1 MPVPLLLK
9 SGDIVVMTGP
19 CRKAFHGKFSRSAF
33 HLWVSLMRFQIGVPL
48 IIENTL
54 PDYLSNNNQYDD
66 APDWKLFGDFM
77 STSRI
82 NLNIRQVYPKQQ
94 SEETVQQ

>member
-1 MPVPLLLK
+1 MVGAILL
-9 SGDIVVMTGP
+9 VT
-19 CRKAFHGKFSRSAF
+19 
-33 HLWVSLMRFQIGVPL
+33 FQSPTHIMLDTGVPL
-48 IIENTL
+48 IMQDTL

-82 NLNIRQVYPKQQ
+82 NLNIRQVYPRNQ
-94 SEETVQQ
+94 SEDTVQ

>member
-1 MPVPLLLK
+1 
-9 SGDIVVMTGP
+9 
-19 CRKAFHGKFSRSAF
+19 
-33 HLWVSLMRFQIGVPL
+33 MRFQIGVPL